1 LSRPVERRLAL
12 VAAIA
17 ACLTAPACSRR
28 EPQTVLVGRHE
39 LRLVTPRGW
48 EHLDHGRQ
56 QLFRVGESELA
67 LEDLGPATPEGLT
80 NELREAEQLLHD
92 GRRADALARVR
103 TLHGLPIS
111 LSPWQARADFW
122 SPWTD
127 VTYNPDIADDA
138 TLGRALEHLIRN
150 AGALPAVS
158 MDQLVEH
165 VLTQSHQGSRRE
177 IARKEA
183 RDVHGAD
190 WVAIE
195 TWDRVSHMNRQRL
208 ACLEA
213 EGYLL
218 TLSTRR
224 GQLEVTGAAFDSL
237 LASIELSPS
246 PP

>member
-1 LSRPVERRLAL
+1 MSRPVERRLAL
-12 VAAIA
+12 VATIA
-17 ACLTAPACSRR
+17 AGLAAAACSRR
-28 EPQTVLVGRHE
+28 EPQAVLVGRHQ
-39 LRLVTPRGW
+39 LRLVTPKGW

-67 LEDLGPATPEGLT
+67 LEDLGPATPEGLA
-80 NELREAEQLLHD
+80 NELREAAQLLHD
-92 GRRADALARVR
+92 GRRADAMARVR

-111 LSPWQARADFW
+111 LLPWQARADFW
-122 SPWTD
+122 APWTD
-127 VTYNPDIADDA
+127 VTYVPDMADDA
-138 TLGRALEHLIRN
+138 TLARALERLIRG
-150 AGALPAVS
+150 AEALPPVS

-165 VLTQSHQGSRRE
+165 VLSESHQAGRQE

-183 RDVHGAD
+183 RDIHGAD
-190 WVAIE
+190 WVALE

-208 ACLEA
+208 ACLDA

-218 TLSTRR
+218 TVSTRR

-246 PP
+246 RP